1 MTTLVVHGGKPLNG
15 RIRVSGNKNAALPI
29 MAACLL
35 TEEECVLENVP
46 RIRDVE
52 VMADLLR
59 HLGVAVAWEG
69 DSTLRV
75 RAETITSTE
84 PRADLVA
91 KLRGSVLLLG
101 PLLAR
106 KGEAIL
112 GAPGGD
118 FPSRRNLNQHH
129 AAVQAL
135 GARARESGGFEAP
148 EGLKAASFYMLE
160 ASVTATE
167 TALLGAA
174 LARGTT
180 EIRHAACEPHV
191 SELAHVIAKM
201 GADVSGI
208 GSPTLRITGSMKLRG
223 IKHRISGDFIE
234 AGSFAVVGAMT
245 RGHVVIEGAS
255 ELDLEPV
262 IAVLRQFGLSCRMN
276 ADELEVRPSE
286 LHAAHRVTTGL
297 WPGFPSDMVSL
308 VTVLGTQATGATLIH
323 DWLYELR
330 LFAVDQLSGMG
341 ADLFLCDPHR
351 VLVNGPRRLR
361 GRSLDSRDIR
371 SGMALIAA
379 ALAADGESRIS
390 PLETVERGYEGLVD
404 RLKSLGAAVETVSQ

>member
-1 MTTLVVHGGKPLNG
+1 MTTLVVMGGKPLHG
-15 RIRVSGNKNAALPI
+15 RVRVGGNKNAALPVI
-29 MAACLL
+29 AACLL
-35 TEEECVLENVP
+35 TDEECVLENVP

-52 VMADLLR
+52 AMADLLR
-59 HLGVAVAWEG
+59 QLGATVLWEG
-69 DSTLRV
+69 TSTLRI
-75 RAETITSTE
+75 RAESITSTE

-91 KLRGSVLLLG
+91 RLRGSVLLLG

-129 AAVQAL
+129 AALKAL
-135 GARARESGGFEAP
+135 GARPREKGGFESP

-167 TALLGAA
+167 TALLAAA

-191 SELAHVIAKM
+191 GELARFLSKM
-201 GADVSGI
+201 GAEVSGI
-208 GSPTLRITGSMKLRG
+208 GSPTLRITGAMKLRG
-223 IKHRISGDFIE
+223 ITHRISGDFVE

-245 RGHVVIEGAS
+245 RGQVLVQGAS
-255 ELDLEPV
+255 EIDLEPV
-262 IAVLRQFGLSCRMN
+262 VAVLRQFGLHCRTN
-276 ADELEVRPSE
+276 GDELEVRPSQ
-286 LHAAHRVTTGL
+286 LRAAHRVTTGL

-308 VTVLGTQATGATLIH
+308 VTVLATQASGATLIH

-330 LFAVDQLSGMG
+330 LFALDQLSGMG

-351 VLVNGPRRLR
+351 ILINGPRMLK

-379 ALAADGESRIS
+379 ALAADGESRIA
-390 PLETVERGYEGLVD
+390 PLETVERGYEGLVE
-404 RLKSLGAAVETVSQ
+404 RLKSLGASVETEA

>member
-15 RIRVSGNKNAALPI
+15 RIRVGGNKNAALPV

-59 HLGVAVAWEG
+59 QLGAQVAWEG
-69 DSTLRV
+69 SSTLRIK
-75 RAETITSTE
+75 AEEITSTE

-106 KGEAIL
+106 KGEAII

-129 AAVQAL
+129 AAVTAL
-135 GARARESGGFEAP
+135 GARPREAGGFESP
-148 EGLKAASFYMLE
+148 DGLQAASFYMLE

-167 TALLGAA
+167 TALLAAA
-174 LARGTT
+174 LLRGTT

-191 SELAHVIAKM
+191 GELARFLSKM
-201 GADVSGI
+201 GAEVSGI
-208 GSPTLRITGSMKLRG
+208 GSPTLRITGAMKLHG
-223 IKHRISGDFIE
+223 ITHRVSGDFVE

-245 RGHVVIEGAS
+245 RGHVLIQGAS

-262 IAVLRQFGLSCRMN
+262 VAVLRQFGLNCRTN
-276 ADELEVRPSE
+276 GDELEVQPTE
-286 LHAAHRVTTGL
+286 LRAAHRVTTGL

-308 VTVLGTQATGATLIH
+308 VTALATQASGATLIH

-330 LFAVDQLSGMG
+330 LFALDQLSGMG

-351 VLVNGPRRLR
+351 ILINGPRRLR

-404 RLKSLGAAVETVSQ
+404 RLKSLGASVETVSP

>member
-1 MTTLVVHGGKPLNG
+1 MTTLVVNGGKSLNG
-15 RIRVSGNKNAALPI
+15 RIRVGGNKNAALPI
-29 MAACLL
+29 IAACLL
-35 TEEECVLENVP
+35 TDEECVLENVP

-52 VMADLLR
+52 SMADLMR
-59 HLGVAVAWEG
+59 HLGASVVWEG
-69 DSTLRV
+69 ASTLRL
-75 RAETITSTE
+75 RAESLTSTE

-91 KLRGSVLLLG
+91 RLRGSVLLLG

-129 AAVQAL
+129 AALQAL
-135 GARARESGGFEAP
+135 GARPREKGGFESP

-167 TALLGAA
+167 TALLAAA

-191 SELAHVIAKM
+191 GELGRFLSKM
-201 GADVSGI
+201 GAEVSGL
-208 GSPTLRITGSMKLRG
+208 GSPTLRITGAMRLRG
-223 IKHRISGDFIE
+223 ATHRISGDFIE

-245 RGHVVIEGAS
+245 RGHVLIQGA
-255 ELDLEPV
+255 EEVDLEPV
-262 IAVLRQFGLSCRMN
+262 VAVLRQFGLSCRTSG
-276 ADELEVRPSE
+276 DELEVRPSQ
-286 LHAAHRVTTGL
+286 LRAAHRVTTGL

-308 VTVLGTQATGATLIH
+308 VTVLATQASGATLIH

-330 LFAVDQLSGMG
+330 LFALDQLSGMG

-351 VLVNGPRRLR
+351 ILINGPRRLR

-371 SGMALIAA
+371 SGMALITA
-379 ALAADGESRIS
+379 ALAAEGLSRIS
-390 PLETVERGYEGLVD
+390 PLETVERGYEGLVE
-404 RLKSLGAAVETVSQ
+404 RLKSLGASVETEP

>member
-1 MTTLVVHGGKPLNG
+1 MTTLVVTGGKPLNG
-15 RIRVSGNKNAALPI
+15 RVRVGGNKNAALPVI
-29 MAACLL
+29 AACLL
-35 TEEECVLENVP
+35 TDEECVLENVP

-52 VMADLLR
+52 VMAELLR
-59 HLGVAVAWEG
+59 ELGASVKWEG
-69 DSTLRV
+69 TSTLRI
-75 RAETITSTE
+75 RALDITATE
-84 PRADLVA
+84 PRRDLVA

-129 AAVQAL
+129 AALRAL
-135 GARARESGGFEAP
+135 GARPREAGGFESP

-167 TALLGAA
+167 TALLAAA
-174 LARGTT
+174 LAKGTT

-191 SELAHVIAKM
+191 SELARFLSKM
-201 GADVSGI
+201 GAEVSGI
-208 GSPTLRITGSMKLRG
+208 GSPTLRITGVNKLRG
-223 IKHRISGDFIE
+223 ITHRISGDFIE

-245 RGHVVIEGAS
+245 RGHVLISGAS
-255 ELDLEPV
+255 EIDLEPV
-262 IAVLRQFGLSCRMN
+262 VAVLRQFGLNCRTN
-276 ADELEVRPSE
+276 GDELEVRPSQ
-286 LHAAHRVTTGL
+286 LRAAHRVTTGL

-308 VTVLGTQATGATLIH
+308 VTVLATQASGATLIH

-330 LFAVDQLSGMG
+330 LFALDQLSGMG

-351 VLVNGPRRLR
+351 ILINGPRMLR

-371 SGMALIAA
+371 SGMALITA
-379 ALAADGESRIS
+379 ALAAEGDSRIA
-390 PLETVERGYEGLVD
+390 PLETVERGYEGLVE
-404 RLKSLGAAVETVSQ
+404 RLKSLGASVATEA